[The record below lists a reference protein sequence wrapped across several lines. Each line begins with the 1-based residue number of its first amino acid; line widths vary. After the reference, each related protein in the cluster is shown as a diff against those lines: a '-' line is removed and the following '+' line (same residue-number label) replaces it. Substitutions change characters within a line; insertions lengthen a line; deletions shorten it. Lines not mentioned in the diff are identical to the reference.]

1 MYNSFLKLTFE
12 NEGQFESLPD
22 CRGLVV
28 NLQAAFNCIKS
39 SSAFV
44 EILLPDMIKLGYRQ
58 QSDRSEYLPDELR

>member
-1 MYNSFLKLTFE
+1 MYNSFPELTFE
-12 NEGQFESLPD
+12 NEGQFASFARLLGT
-22 CRGLVV
+22 CR